1 MKLLKLKTMTRGWLI
16 GDFEPS
22 IFRTNNF
29 EVGVLTHKK
38 GENWAEHYHK
48 IATEYNVLL
57 KGKMKI
63 NETLI
68 IEGDI
73 FIIEPNET
81 ALPEFIENC
90 TVLCIKVPSVIG
102 DKYTDKPNKKG

>member
-1 MKLLKLKTMTRGWLI
+1 MKIYKLSDMVRGWFI

-22 IFRTNNF
+22 VCRTKGF

-38 GENWAEHYHK
+38 NENWAEHYHK

-57 KGKMKI
+57 MGKMSI
-63 NETLI
+63 NGVV
-68 IEGDI
+68 IEIGDI
-73 FIIEPNET
+73 FVLEPNQT
-81 ALPEFIENC
+81 ALPVFMEDC

-102 DKYTDKPNKKG
+102 DKYTVVK

>member
-1 MKLLKLKTMTRGWLI
+1 MKLLNLKDMTRGWLI

-22 IFRTNNF
+22 ILRTQGF

-38 GENWAEHYHK
+38 GEEWAEHYHK

-57 KGKMKI
+57 KGKMTL

-68 IEGDI
+68 NEGDI
-73 FIIEPNET
+73 FILYPNET
-81 ALPEFIENC
+81 ALPEFLEDC
-90 TVLCIKVPSVIG
+90 TVLCVKVPSVIG
-102 DKYTDKPNKKG
+102 DKYAVNK